1 MYFNKSIDN
10 TENSSSMYPEI
21 IEQIKKKSEEISTS
35 EASIKLFQNLSNPT
49 NLTNPQIINSL
60 SRRNKDRNKFIL
72 PSLKSRRVISSD
84 KSDFIPEKFLVRS
97 NSNVLSR
104 NHQSSFTN
112 DPFDFNHYKKLIE
125 KAEKDILKKEEKSR
139 MKKLLE
145 KIDKSTDDIISQN
158 NINNSNDYQMRNNLK
173 KNRIDKSI
181 NYGGIWE
188 KLKKGKSLLQKKEK
202 DITIDFIKFMPKKQM
217 LERCNNIRL
226 LNFNSKNKNERLK
239 KYISMKNIQMK
250 PTDSL
255 ILKLENS
262 KDFLGKKYKEEFKSY
277 IRFLNKTYDEE
288 NLKNDDI
295 LKEKNDLI
303 KEINKL
309 QRQIDKIKNDK
320 KIITDWI
327 YLQIQ
332 VRERKINLPIY
343 YKYIIE
349 DEIPYEQINKISKGK
364 YHLNLIQYN
373 NISNHK
379 KICIYEEADDFFR
392 DLDEIQMKAL
402 NKLNVDEELF
412 NEQQTLKSELDE
424 LKFENAKWEKR
435 FNHDYKQLINQLNYL
450 KSENENMKKKL
461 IEENIK
467 RSFVR
472 TYKDKVLINKLAIF
486 ANKNSNEK
494 GENVIIKNDK
504 PTIFYITLCLY
515 YILKL
520 REFPE
525 LNHKNYEL
533 DFENSDTYNMF
544 MIFQYAQ
551 DCVNILNKERDFYF
565 SNPKTRE
572 EYKRIK
578 TEMDKEVRKER
589 LAVKVEMQK
598 KVEDEKI
605 EKFKQKINKKY
616 YKRSRRIDFDYFRKK
631 NKNKNQSLDM
641 NIKRQTKFEDFFYDL
656 DS

>member
-10 TENSSSMYPEI
+10 TENSSSMYPDI
-21 IEQIKKKSEEISTS
+21 IEQIKKKSEELSTS
-35 EASIKLFQNLSNPT
+35 EASIKLLQNLSNPT

-72 PSLKSRRVISSD
+72 PSLKSRRIISSD

-97 NSNVLSR
+97 NSNILSR
-104 NHQSSFTN
+104 NHQSSFTS
-112 DPFDFNHYKKLIE
+112 DPLDFNHYKKLIE
-125 KAEKDILKKEEKSR
+125 KAEKDILENQEKIR
-139 MKKLLE
+139 MKKILD
-145 KIDKSTDDIISQN
+145 KIDRSTDEIIYPN
-158 NINNSNDYQMRNNLK
+158 NINKSNDYPMKNSLK
-173 KNRIDKSI
+173 KTRIDKSV

-226 LNFNSKNKNERLK
+226 LNFNCKNKNERLK
-239 KYISMKNIQMK
+239 KHISMKNIQMK
-250 PTDSL
+250 STDSL
-255 ILKLENS
+255 IQKLENS

-288 NLKNDDI
+288 NMKNDDI

-303 KEINKL
+303 KEINQL
-309 QRQIDKIKNDK
+309 QRQIDRIKNDK
-320 KIITDWI
+320 KIIIEWI

-332 VRERKINLPIY
+332 VSERKFSLPIY

-349 DEIPYEQINKISKGK
+349 DEIPYEQINRISKGK
-364 YHLNLIQYN
+364 YHLNLNEYN
-373 NISNHK
+373 HILNHK
-379 KICIYEEADDFFR
+379 KQCIYEQADDFFR

-402 NKLNVDEELF
+402 NKLNEDEKLF
-412 NEQQTLKSELDE
+412 NEEQALKSELEE
-424 LKFENAKWEKR
+424 LKLENAKWEKR
-435 FNHDYKQLINQLNYL
+435 FNQDYKQLINHLNYL
-450 KSENENMKKKL
+450 KNENENMEKK
-461 IEENIK
+461 IIQENLK
-467 RSFVR
+467 KSCVR

-486 ANKNSNEK
+486 ANKNSNKK

-525 LNHKNYEL
+525 LKHKNYEL
-533 DFENSDTYNMF
+533 NFENSDEYNMF

-551 DCVNILNKERDFYF
+551 DCMDIINKERDFYL
-565 SNPKTRE
+565 SNPKTRD

-578 TEMDKEVRKER
+578 SEMDKEVRKER

-598 KVEDEKI
+598 KVENEKT
-605 EKFKQKINKKY
+605 EKFKQKLNKKY

-641 NIKRQTKFEDFFYDL
+641 DIKIQTKFEDFFYDL